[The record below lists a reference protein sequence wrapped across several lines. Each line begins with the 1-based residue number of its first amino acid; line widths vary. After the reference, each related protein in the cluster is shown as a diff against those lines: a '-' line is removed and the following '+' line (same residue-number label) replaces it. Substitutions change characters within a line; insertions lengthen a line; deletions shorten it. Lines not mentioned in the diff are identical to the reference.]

1 MSDNLTESMAGLNEA
16 VKQYVQTRID
26 LVKLL
31 FLKKT
36 SKYMS
41 ILFGMLIII
50 LLCTLILAFAG
61 VVFTFWYGET
71 YGNYLEGAFI
81 VLGSLVALLIVF
93 LLFRKKLLTSFFLSN
108 FSEILFEDNEVDHK

>member
-1 MSDNLTESMAGLNEA
+1 MSDNLTESITGLNSA
-16 VKQYVQTRID
+16 VKQYVQARID

-50 LLCTLILAFAG
+50 LLSTLVLAFAG
-61 VVFTFWYGET
+61 VIFTFWYGQT
-71 YGNYLEGAFI
+71 YNNYLEGALI
-81 VLGSLVALLIVF
+81 VLGSLIILLVVF
-93 LLFRKKLLTSFFLSN
+93 LIFRKRLLTSFFLSN
-108 FSEILFEDNEVDHK
+108 FSEILFEDDEIDSE

>member
-50 LLCTLILAFAG
+50 LLSTLILAFAG
-61 VVFTFWYGET
+61 VMFTFWYGQT
-71 YGNYLEGAFI
+71 YDNYLEGASI
-81 VLGSLVALLIVF
+81 VLGSLIFILIVF
-93 LLFRKKLLTSFFLSN
+93 ILFRKKLLTTFFLSN
-108 FSEILFEDNEVDHK
+108 FSEILFEDDEIDHK

>member
-1 MSDNLTESMAGLNEA
+1 MSDNLTESMAGLNTA

-50 LLCTLILAFAG
+50 LLSTLVLAFAG
-61 VVFTFWYGET
+61 VVFTFWYGQT
-71 YGNYLEGAFI
+71 YNNYLEGAFI
-81 VLGSLVALLIVF
+81 VLGSLIALLVVF
-93 LLFRKKLLTSFFLSN
+93 LIFRKKLLTSFFLSN
-108 FSEILFEDNEVDHK
+108 FSEILFEDDEIE

>member
-26 LVKLL
+26 MVKLL

-41 ILFGMLIII
+41 ILFGMLITI
-50 LLCTLILAFAG
+50 LLSTLVLAFAG
-61 VVFTFWYGET
+61 VIFTLWYGQT
-71 YGNYLEGAFI
+71 YNNYLEGAGI
-81 VLGSLVALLIVF
+81 VLGSLILLLVVF
-93 LLFRKKLLTSFFLSN
+93 LIFRKTLLTSFFLSN
-108 FSEILFEDNEVDHK
+108 FSEILFEDDEIDH